1 MAKNETKNKSKKV
14 EHEMS
19 TDRDQLADDI
29 AKILNDANKEGG
41 QIAFVYGDNN
51 ADDPSK
57 IIDWVPSGN
66 DQLDLIMCNRPNAG
80 FPVGRITEITGLE
93 HSGKTL
99 LSMHALAETQK
110 KGGLAVFIDTE
121 SSLEENFV
129 KAIGVDLSKLL
140 YISCDHV
147 EEIFDHMEMIIQKVR
162 SSNRDRLVTI
172 VVDSV
177 AAASCRQEMEADH
190 GKDGYATGKAIILSK
205 AMRKITQMI
214 ARQRICLI
222 FTNQL
227 RVKMNAMFGDPW
239 TTSGG
244 KALAFHS
251 SLRLRLQAL
260 GQLKND
266 KKETIGFKTC
276 CKVTKNRLGPPMRS
290 CEFDIFFSRGMDNYG
305 NWLDTLKDHKI
316 IDKAMTADQ
325 KKKASEEYLKTLVEV
340 DTKENKFMFTC
351 SDGKTYEFSKS
362 TFTQLMNSNETL
374 RNDLYKEL
382 CDIHIMKYD
391 DQSACASE
399 NIEFSEG
406 EIEE

>member
-1 MAKNETKNKSKKV
+1 MARKKETATKSKKV

-19 TDRDQLADDI
+19 SDRDQLADDI

-41 QIAFVYGDNN
+41 NIAFIYGDDNS
-51 ADDPSK
+51 DDPSK

-66 DQLDLIMCNRPNAG
+66 DQLDLIMCNRRNAG
-80 FPVGRITEITGLE
+80 YPVGRIVEVTGLE

-99 LSMHALAETQK
+99 LAMHALAETQK

-129 KAIGVDLSKLL
+129 RAIGVDLSKLL

-162 SSNRDRLVTI
+162 NSNRDRLVTI

-227 RVKMNAMFGDPW
+227 RVKLNAMFGDPYCVDPH
-239 TTSGG
+239 TT
-244 KALAFHS
+244 KIKI
-251 SLRLRLQAL
+251 RY
-260 GQLKND
+260 
-266 KKETIGFKTC
+266 ET
-276 CKVTKNRLGPPMRS
+276 
-290 CEFDIFFSRGMDNYG
+290 
-305 NWLDTLKDHKI
+305 
-316 IDKAMTADQ
+316 
-325 KKKASEEYLKTLVEV
+325 
-340 DTKENKFMFTC
+340 
-351 SDGKTYEFSKS
+351 
-362 TFTQLMNSNETL
+362 TQIN
-374 RNDLYKEL
+374 
-382 CDIHIMKYD
+382 
-391 DQSACASE
+391 
-399 NIEFSEG
+399 
-406 EIEE
+406 